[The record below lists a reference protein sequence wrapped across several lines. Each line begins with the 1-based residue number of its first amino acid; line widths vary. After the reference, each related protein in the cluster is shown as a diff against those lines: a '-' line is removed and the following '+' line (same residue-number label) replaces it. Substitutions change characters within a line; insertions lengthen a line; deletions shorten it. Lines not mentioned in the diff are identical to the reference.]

1 MARFIKEHAFQGRK
15 GHIYVDEY
23 ATKWEV
29 VAKGYCAEFP
39 CAVRKFKK
47 SDCKTADDAAQR
59 VADELNW

>member
-1 MARFIKEHAFQGRK
+1 MEKFIKEHTFQCRN

-29 VAKGYCAEFP
+29 LAMGYCAEFP
-39 CAVRKFKK
+39 CALRKIKK
-47 SDCKTADDAAQR
+47 SDCKTAKGAAQR